1 MAIEKS
7 NVKYVTCKEGNTK
20 STGNMYGICLNNM
33 HVLSTQDEKDITM
46 LMYFL
51 SYIPYAIKDEDYK
64 SIHHEY
70 EVFNQMYDKN
80 AIMPNYSKEQIKD
93 IICRFITN
101 SIMILSKNLEEQ
113 LANQQQPVLQESVPA
128 NMSVDIDNIL
138 NRFIKPMQQQPVQQQ
153 PVMTPNQILIDW
165 NNINQQTL
173 DMVTTELKKYVDFN
187 KNNLNQDKIT
197 IDVIRSL
204 YTAIIIYGQQLT
216 SRLQT
221 YGMFSYTFMIQEY
234 MPNAIKLKTPNIPN
248 TNNYLEIIID
258 NNGFV
263 TSCLVKTN

>member
-1 MAIEKS
+1 MEEKFIS
-7 NVKYVTCKEGNTK
+7 YRKVINGEEDVKLLDVYANNIKLAKTEQEIKINDT
-20 STGNMYGICLNNM
+20 ILCLIF
-33 HVLSTQDEKDITM
+33 VREI
-46 LMYFL
+46 
-51 SYIPYAIKDEDYK
+51 
-64 SIHHEY
+64 
-70 EVFNQMYDKN
+70 
-80 AIMPNYSKEQIKD
+80 
-93 IICRFITN
+93 IICDLIDFKIKKDKAKEKYPTIFNDEMPFTITEEFRG
-101 SIMILSKNLEEQ
+101 SIKEYIISMSDYLENLYNKNFNT
-113 LANQQQPVLQESVPA
+113 NQQQPVLQESVPA

-153 PVMTPNQILIDW
+153 PVMMPNQILIDW